1 MEILIPLVILF
12 GFFWF
17 FVLAPQ
23 RRKQR
28 EHVAMQDE
36 VAVGDEII
44 TAGGLHGRVR
54 EAGEETVELEIAAGT
69 VVRLDRRAVA
79 ARVPAH
85 EPDETASATD
95 GNPG

>member
-28 EHVAMQDE
+28 DHVAMQD
-36 VAVGDEII
+36 AIATGDEII
-44 TAGGLHGRVR
+44 TAGGLHGAVTS
-54 EAGEETVELEIAAGT
+54 AGEEIVELEIAPGT
-69 VVRLDRRAVA
+69 VVRVDRRAVA
-79 ARVPAH
+79 ARVTAR
-85 EPDETASATD
+85 EPEETVSATD
-95 GNPG
+95 ANPG